1 MAAKFYDSFMLQEGL
16 RQDAAINGAVSQLA
30 SKNGLFTVFAAFVF
44 MAEATLASVGSRF
57 GLELPRWGWGGSLVL
72 SLIGILVLLY
82 SAKLEKYRLPPILP
96 LLREQAEQ
104 FFSLPDIKQLS
115 DEVKMEKFQ
124 EKFLNS
130 LSRSIRD
137 NFEVNARVARNL
149 EYASYLIGA
158 SVLCLLGA
166 LLWIL
171 ANSAITFFAGL

>member
-1 MAAKFYDSFMLQEGL
+1 MSAKFYDNFMLQEGL
-16 RQDAAINGAVSQLA
+16 RQDAAINATAAQLA
-30 SKNGLFTVFAAFVF
+30 SKNGLFMVFAAFVF
-44 MAEATLASVGSRF
+44 TAEATLASVGSRF
-57 GLELPRWGWGGSLVL
+57 GLELPRWGWGVSLMLSLV
-72 SLIGILVLLY
+72 GIIVLLY

-104 FFSLPDIKQLS
+104 FFSLPDIKQLP
-115 DEVKMEKFQ
+115 DGVKMEKFQ

-130 LSRSIRD
+130 ISRSVRD
-137 NFEVNARVARNL
+137 NFDVNTRIARNL

-171 ANSAITFFAGL
+171 ANSAVTFFAGL